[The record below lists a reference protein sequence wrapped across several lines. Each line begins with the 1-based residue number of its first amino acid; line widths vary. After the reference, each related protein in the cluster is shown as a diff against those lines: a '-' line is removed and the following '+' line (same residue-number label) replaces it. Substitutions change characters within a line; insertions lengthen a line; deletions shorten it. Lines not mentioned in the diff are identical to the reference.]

1 MGATEERLNNRK
13 DGLSSITG
21 REAFFK
27 QPHLTVKPRHS
38 FFIPFVSAISS
49 SKIKVF
55 MFIAYLRLYA
65 IISIDSTIFIL
76 EMECRG
82 IAAAGKQA
90 PTERIAA
97 STIGRMGIAAN

>member
-1 MGATEERLNNRK
+1 
-13 DGLSSITG
+13 
-21 REAFFK
+21 
-27 QPHLTVKPRHS
+27 
-38 FFIPFVSAISS
+38 
-49 SKIKVF
+49 

-65 IISIDSTIFIL
+65 IISIDATIFIF